1 MATHTSRQWMVT
13 HEWMVKPMAQAEW
26 IEGKG
31 LLVWLAEVFSALGT
45 GLYLVSLFF
54 STTPAYQKSAFFAGL
69 LGWVG
74 IAIFKLPLHFLY
86 LGKPWRFWR
95 SFPPVSNAWKTSWFA
110 RGIVFTMV
118 FLGFG
123 AIQLVLQGV
132 IAYSGAAEAL
142 SSGIWVA
149 NFVFMI
155 LAGICCV
162 ITAVYCGF
170 AMSYCKSVPFWNTGL
185 LPFVFLIMGIA
196 DGLALIM
203 GVAMVA
209 MGVTGADTLVHT
221 AEQVTRILLIANA
234 FLIIVYLVNA
244 NYQSSTGELSVKELV
259 RGHVAWVFWLGIVLL
274 GIAVPFVISIVG
286 LFTEASPTGL
296 LIFAIC
302 CHTVGAFSLKYGVLK
317 VGIYRPILPKAHAY

>member
-1 MATHTSRQWMVT
+1 MNARTARQWMVP
-13 HEWMVKPMAQAEW
+13 HEWMIKPMAQTEW
-26 IEGKG
+26 IQGKG

-54 STTPAYQKSAFFAGL
+54 SQSHPRTAFWGGL
-69 LGWVG
+69 LGWIG
-74 IAIFKLPLHFLY
+74 IAMFKLPLHFLY

-95 SFPPVSNAWKTSWFA
+95 SFPPFSNAWKTSWFA
-110 RGIVFTMV
+110 RGIVSTMI

-123 AIQLVLQGV
+123 VVQLVLQGL
-132 IAYSGAAEAL
+132 IAYGTVTGGGIDAAN
-142 SSGIWVA
+142 W
-149 NFVFMI
+149 VFMI
-155 LAGICCV
+155 LAGVFCV

-185 LPFVFLIMGIA
+185 LPFVFLIMGVA
-196 DGLALIM
+196 DGMALIM
-203 GVAMVA
+203 GVGLA
-209 MGVTGADTLVHT
+209 TGQELIAT
-221 AEQVTRILLIANA
+221 AEQATRVLLIVNA
-234 FLIIVYLVNA
+234 FLIITYLVNA
-244 NYQSSTGELSVKELV
+244 NYQSSTAELSVKELI

-274 GIAVPFVISIVG
+274 GITVPLVISVVTY
-286 LFTEASPTGL
+286 FAKTEAGTGL